1 MSKRKKAILRIV
13 LTVLGLVAAEAAVKM
28 IPMEWYWQLLCFLPV
43 YLLIGYDVV
52 LASVSGIGR
61 GQIFDENFLMVLA
74 TIGAFGTGQYPEA
87 VAVMLLYQIGE
98 QFQKYAVEKSRGS
111 ISDLMELRPDTARV
125 VENGE
130 ERECE
135 PEEVTLAQIIRVKP
149 GERIPLD
156 GRVLHG
162 ESDLD
167 TSALTGESLPR
178 HCQVGEEVL
187 SGSVVLSGVLDLE
200 VTKEFYDST
209 VSQILD
215 MVENA
220 TDKKGRA
227 ERLITRFAKY
237 YTPIVVLLA
246 VLMAFVPPLLVG
258 DWSGWIQKAM
268 NFLVISCPCALVI
281 SVPLSFF
288 SGIGASARHGI
299 LVKGGTDLENL
310 AKTNVFVFDKT
321 GTITKGQFEVAQ
333 VLPAEKREEILQAA
347 ALAEAGSLHPIAKSI
362 VRAAGSISNE
372 GWTIGEQAGFGIE
385 AQKDQECVLAGN
397 DRLMASHGIT
407 CQNPDAIGTVVHVA
421 KNGEYLGCIVVA
433 DVLKEDAKDTMHQM
447 KQMQI
452 STKMLTG
459 DRQDVAAK
467 IAADI
472 GMADYAAELLPGDK
486 VHHVEQMLEQKGK
499 QDVVAFVGD
508 GINDAPVLVRADVGI
523 AMGGIGSDAAIEAA
537 DVVLMNDRLLSL
549 ITAKR
554 IAKKTMRIVW
564 QNIIFALGIKL
575 LVLCLTPFGLVSI
588 WLAIFADVGVAVLAI
603 LNAMRASYL

>member
-1 MSKRKKAILRIV
+1 MNKRKKAILRIL
-13 LTVLGLVAAEAAVKM
+13 LTVLGLIAVQLVTST
-28 IPMEWYWQLLCFLPV
+28 IPLAWYWKLACFLPV
-43 YLLIGYDVV
+43 YLFIGYDVIA
-52 LASVSGIGR
+52 ASVGGIGR

-74 TIGAFGTGQYPEA
+74 TVGAFWTGQYPEA

-111 ISDLMELRPDTARV
+111 ISELMELRPDVARV
-125 VENGE
+125 VEDGN

-135 PEEVTLAQIIRVKP
+135 PEEVTLGQTIRVKP

-156 GRVLHG
+156 GRVLRG

-178 HCQVGEEVL
+178 HCQAGEEAL
-187 SGSVVLSGVLDLE
+187 SGSVVLTGVLDLE

-220 TDKKGRA
+220 SDKKGRA

-237 YTPIVVLLA
+237 YTPVVVVLA
-246 VLMAFVPPLLVG
+246 VLMAVIPPLIVG

-310 AKTNVFVFDKT
+310 AKANVFVFDKT
-321 GTITKGQFEVAQ
+321 GTITKGQFEVTR
-333 VLPAEKREEILQAA
+333 VVPEVRREEILRTA
-347 ALAEAGSLHPIAKSI
+347 ALAEAGSMHPIARSI
-362 VRAAGSISNE
+362 VKAAGGSSNE
-372 GWTIGEQAGFGIE
+372 GWEIREQAGFGIE
-385 AQKDQECVLAGN
+385 ARKGALCVLTGN
-397 DRLMASHGIT
+397 ERLMAAHGIA
-407 CQNPDAIGTVVHVA
+407 CQNPETVGTVVHVA
-421 KNGEYLGCIVVA
+421 ENGAYLGCIVVA
-433 DVLKEDAKDTMHQM
+433 DVLKDDAKDTMDRM
-447 KQMQI
+447 KSMQI
-452 STKMLTG
+452 TTRMLTG
-459 DRQDVAAK
+459 DRRDVAEK
-467 IAADI
+467 IAAEV
-472 GMADYAAELLPGDK
+472 GMTEFAAELLPGDK
-486 VHHVEQMLEQKGK
+486 VHHVEKMLKEKK
-499 QDVVAFVGD
+499 EKDVVAFVGD
-508 GINDAPVLVRADVGI
+508 GINDAPVLAGADVGI

-537 DVVLMNDRLLSL
+537 DVVLMNDRLSSL

-554 IAKKTMRIVW
+554 IARKTMGIVW
-564 QNIIFALGIKL
+564 QNIVFALGIKF

-588 WLAIFADVGVAVLAI
+588 WLAIFADVGVAILAI